1 MLSWRKQRKVC
12 VLCVKVSSSESDVSP
27 AIELTK
33 AIKDKEAVKSQA
45 EAVSREYD
53 RLLDE
58 YSRMEKKLAILKND
72 DPSDKKSD

>member
-1 MLSWRKQRKVC
+1 M
-12 VLCVKVSSSESDVSP
+12 LCVKVSSSESDVSP

>member
-1 MLSWRKQRKVC
+1 MLSWRKQKKVC